1 MTSLILRQ
9 SFRALWR
16 NKLRSVLTLLGI
28 VTGVASFI
36 CVVGFGQAGSAR
48 VEDQLQNL
56 GDNMIWI
63 EAGSRSRNGVRAG
76 TRGTRS
82 LVLEDAKAI
91 QTQVPLVRELSPNVD
106 GHVLVVYGNENWTT
120 TYRGV
125 TPEYQT
131 IRKWSLRSG
140 TMFTTEDVAR
150 AADVC
155 VLGQTA
161 VGNLFHGEDPV
172 GQIIR
177 VNQLP
182 CKVIGAMQPKGASPT
197 GMDQDDFVMMPY
209 TTAQKKITG
218 EFWLDDIFC
227 SAISP
232 GAIAE
237 AQRQITAL
245 LRERHHLNAGED
257 EDFNIRSPEDL
268 IKVQLASAEIFTLL
282 LAGIASLSL
291 LVGGIGIMNIMLV
304 AVTERTREIGI
315 RLAVGATDLD
325 IRLQF
330 LSEAVVISLVGGIL
344 GMLSAFGFA
353 SLLESSLHWPIQLTY
368 LVVLSGCLFS
378 VGTGILFGYYPADRA
393 ARLTP
398 IEALR
403 YE

>member
-1 MTSLILRQ
+1 
-9 SFRALWR
+9 
-16 NKLRSVLTLLGI
+16 
-28 VTGVASFI
+28 
-36 CVVGFGQAGSAR
+36 
-48 VEDQLQNL
+48 
-56 GDNMIWI
+56 
-63 EAGSRSRNGVRAG
+63 
-76 TRGTRS
+76 
-82 LVLEDAKAI
+82 
-91 QTQVPLVRELSPNVD
+91 VPLVRELSPNVD
-106 GHVLVVYGNENWTT
+106 GRVLAVYGNSNWTT

-131 IRKWSLRSG
+131 IRKWALRSG
-140 TMFTTEDVAR
+140 NMFTAEDVAT

-161 VGNLFHGEDPV
+161 VENLFHGEESI
-172 GQIIR
+172 GQTIR

-182 CKVIGAMQPKGASPT
+182 CKVVGTMQPKGASPT

-209 TTAQKKITG
+209 TTVQKKLTG
-218 EFWLDDIFC
+218 TFWLDDIFC
-227 SAISP
+227 SAVSP

-237 AQRQITAL
+237 AQRQITGL
-245 LRERHHLNAGED
+245 LRERHHLHVGED

-268 IKVQLASAEIFTLL
+268 IKVQLASAEIFTFL

-330 LSEAVVISLVGGIL
+330 LSEAVVISLLGGIL

-353 SLLESSLHWPIQLTY
+353 FLLESSLHWPIQLTY
-368 LVVLSGCLFS
+368 FVVLSGCIFS
-378 VGTGILFGYYPADRA
+378 VGLGVLFGYYPADRA